1 MLALNRY
8 LRLYGLFL
16 RQRLKILMEYRV
28 NFFIGAVSTVIYQ
41 AASLLTLWVV
51 MQQVPTL
58 TDRNQQVWPFEAVL
72 VMYGLVTLGQSL
84 NHMLADNLWTIGW
97 NYIRTG
103 LFDQFLI
110 RPVNP
115 LFHLLADRFCHDG
128 IGHFLVGLTL
138 VVTGINGMG
147 LVWGPFL
154 VLYVAVMAL
163 STGLIF
169 FALNLITASSAFFI
183 IQSIP
188 ITQMVFNMHEFARYP
203 LSMYH
208 AGLQWV
214 LTLVIPYGI
223 ATFYPVSY
231 LLGRESGIWAW
242 AAPLV
247 AVAFV
252 ALAYQ
257 AWRFGLRHYASAG
270 S

>member
-1 MLALNRY
+1 MPAVMRY
-8 LRLYGLFL
+8 LRLYGHFF
-16 RQRLKILMEYRV
+16 RQRLKILLEYRM
-28 NFFIGAVSTVIYQ
+28 NFFIGAASTVIYQ

-51 MQQVPTL
+51 MQKAPTL
-58 TDRNQQVWPFEAVL
+58 TDQNAVVWPFEAVL
-72 VMYGLVTLGQSL
+72 VMYGLVTLGQSI

-110 RPVNP
+110 RPINP

-128 IGHFLVGLTL
+128 IGHFLVGMAL
-138 VVTGINGMG
+138 VVTGINGLG
-147 LVWGPFL
+147 LAWTPFL
-154 VLYVAVMAL
+154 ALYLAVMAL
-163 STGLIF
+163 SGGVIF
-169 FALNLITASSAFFI
+169 IALNLITATSAFFI

-188 ITQMVFNMHEFARYP
+188 ITQVVFNMHEFARYP

-208 AGLQWV
+208 SGLQWV

-223 ATFYPVSY
+223 AAFYPVSY
-231 LLGRESGIWAW
+231 LLGRDSGLWAW
-242 AAPLV
+242 AAPVV
-247 AVAFV
+247 ALGFL

-257 AWRFGLRHYASAG
+257 VWQFGLRHYASAG